1 MLRPAIRTLFLIV
14 PSIFFLLSTGV
25 SQVDCIEGYKQAT
38 ADYAIGRFKRV
49 KELLLPCAESGK
61 GKARVGSDERIQA
74 MELLALVAIAE
85 DSIEKAREYITEIV
99 RMEPGFSQKPFL
111 VNVTFEELM
120 GGIRNE
126 LLGASVSSVSKK
138 PESLQ
143 LAPANVK
150 LVTRQEILDRGYI
163 DITDVL
169 MDLPGFHVSKVF
181 GQAHANVYQLGYR
194 QENTE
199 RTLLMV
205 DGVEENDLWSNW
217 AYFSRQYPLSNIKA
231 IEVIYGP
238 ASAMYGPRAFVGA
251 VNILTF
257 DPKELITDK
266 SLFPEKDPKYR
277 KVQLTGFAQQGAFNT
292 RTGDLT
298 LQIRGKSEN
307 TRLSKFSLQLT
318 GHLYQSDEHDMSEQE
333 FYDYDS
339 TDVDHFNYR
348 HMSMADPRGT
358 GILGKYFQTFSL
370 PLVSPYY
377 NVVRDPSGMI
387 RSVLITQAGADRA
400 RSIDRG
406 NYRGNVNGAPL
417 GYSNGTSDY
426 SFSMKMRI
434 EDVQIGFRHWSIRE
448 GYGFYQDVSEAGSKN
463 GSVWAPTS
471 TTMYVKFEKKFFN
484 NVSVSNLTNFT
495 MSRLSKQTARVN
507 LVSFGDPQTP
517 LHFAH
522 LLFPDSLLLS
532 NKGFLLTSLQ
542 SGAANQA
549 IVDNNLAKSGWRNRY
564 LYYEAQQVRNETR
577 LFYES
582 RRFDMTAGLDLRST
596 QTQGDY
602 QVYEDYD
609 TDYENPAAF
618 RMKQKNLALARES
631 GRVESQIPGGNM
643 FSIMDAGLY
652 GLATFRLSKRFTA
665 TLGTRADYNVVR
677 SNAGFGLI
685 ITPRLALVYHRDYFS
700 MKFTTSGA
708 QQGVSQWT
716 KYSTGFGRQP
726 NPDIEPEKINY
737 ADFSVSGRSRKMLR
751 GTRSSVLE
759 WDLSGNFFD
768 VYDAVGTTE
777 VNDSVFNANIGEYRI
792 LGGMASLLYRPS
804 RAFNL
809 QANYTYTRA
818 LKTDTLSLTPGSGTI
833 LPIGDIAR
841 HMANLSATYVLAGA
855 GPFRASLNLRSNYV
869 SDRRV
874 GEGTT
879 QNLNYGL
886 DTLAKGVIPAYLVF
900 HGNLGIGLSKFP
912 GFRIDVTVQNL
923 FGYNLLDPER
933 RTHYHPGARE
943 ASGSFNLPWD
953 RPGRPFADAN
963 VPFVPQRPR
972 FLLFKLTFDL

>member
-1 MLRPAIRTLFLIV
+1 MPKPQTKNILALFAAL
-14 PSIFFLLSTGV
+14 SLLSTGL
-25 SQVDCIEGYKQAT
+25 SQNLCNENYKQAT
-38 ADYAIGRFKRV
+38 ADYAIGRFASV
-49 KELLLPCAESGK
+49 KELMKPCLSTAK
-61 GKARVGSDERIQA
+61 GKDRVGTDERVRA
-74 MELLALVAIAE
+74 LELMALVAIAE
-85 DSIEKAREYITEIV
+85 DRIDTARAYITDIV
-99 RMEPGFSQKPFL
+99 RTEPGFEQTPFL

-120 GGIRNE
+120 RNVRND

-150 LVTRQEILDRGYI
+150 LVTRQEMMDRGYV

-199 RTLLMV
+199 RTLLMI

-266 SLFPEKDPKYR
+266 SLHPEPPPKYR

-292 RTGDLT
+292 RTGDFT
-298 LQIRGKSEN
+298 LQVRGKSEN
-307 TRLSKFSLQLT
+307 TRLSKFALQFT

-339 TDVDHFNYR
+339 TDIDRLSYSRMN
-348 HMSMADPRGT
+348 MGDPKGT
-358 GILGKYFQTFSL
+358 GILSRYFQTFNL
-370 PLVSPYY
+370 PFASPYY
-377 NVVRDPSGMI
+377 TVKRKPSGLI
-387 RSVLITQAGADRA
+387 DSILITQAGVDRA

-406 NYRGNVNGAPL
+406 SYRQKVNGAPI
-417 GYSNGTSDY
+417 GFSNATNDY
-426 SFSMKMRI
+426 SLSLKIRI
-434 EDVQIGFRHWSIRE
+434 EDVQIGIRHWKIRE
-448 GYGFYQDVSEAGSKN
+448 GYGFYQDISEAGSMN
-463 GSVWAPTS
+463 GSVWSPTG
-471 TTMYVKFEKKFFN
+471 TTMYVKFDKKLSGKI
-484 NVSVSNLTNFT
+484 SVTNLTNYT
-495 MSRLSKQTARVN
+495 RNHLNKNTARVSM
-507 LVSFGDPQTP
+507 VSFGDPQTP

-522 LLFPDSLLLS
+522 LLYPDSLLLS
-532 NKGFLLTSLQ
+532 RKGFLQ
-542 SGAANQA
+542 SVQNVNPAAQA
-549 IVDNNLAKSGWRNRY
+549 IAESNLQKPGWRNRY

-582 RRFDMTAGLDLRST
+582 RRFDMTAGIDMRST

-602 QVYEDYD
+602 QVYEDFD
-609 TDYENPAAF
+609 TDYESPAAF
-618 RMKQKNLALARES
+618 RMKQRNIALAREN
-631 GRVESQIPGGNM
+631 GVVETVIPGGNI
-643 FSIMDAGLY
+643 FSILDLGLY
-652 GLATFRLSKRFTA
+652 GLATFRLSNRFTA
-665 TLGTRADYNVVR
+665 NLGTRADYNVVR

-700 MKFTTSGA
+700 IKFTTSGG

-726 NPDIEPEKINY
+726 NADIEPEKINY
-737 ADFSVSGRSRKMLR
+737 ADLSVSGRSRKLLK
-751 GTRSSVLE
+751 GTRSSILE
-759 WDLSGNFFD
+759 LDLSGNFFD

-777 VNDSVFNANIGEYRI
+777 VNDTLINDNIGEYRI
-792 LGGMASLLYRPS
+792 FGGMGSLLYRPS

-809 QANYTYTRA
+809 QANYTFTRA
-818 LKTDTLSLTPGSGTI
+818 MKTDTLSLIPGSSGRM
-833 LPIGDIAR
+833 PIGDIAV
-841 HMANLSATYVLAGA
+841 HMANLSATYVHGIG
-855 GPFRASLNLRSNYV
+855 GPLRLSLNLRANYV
-869 SDRRV
+869 GNRRV
-874 GEGTT
+874 GPGTT
-879 QNLNYGL
+879 QFLNYGI
-886 DTLAKGVIPAYLVF
+886 DTLGRGVIPAYLVF
-900 HGNLGIGLSKFP
+900 HGNLGIGLAKFP
-912 GFRIDVTVQNL
+912 GMRLDVTVQNL
-923 FGYNLLDPER
+923 LGYNLLDPVR
-933 RTHYHPGARE
+933 RTYYHPGARE
-943 ASGSFNLPWD
+943 ASGAFNLPWD

>member
-1 MLRPAIRTLFLIV
+1 MPKPLTKTILA
-14 PSIFFLLSTGV
+14 LLAALSVLTQGM
-25 SQVDCIEGYKQAT
+25 SQNDCRENYKQAT
-38 ADYAIGRFKRV
+38 ADYAIGRFASV
-49 KELLLPCAESGK
+49 KELLKACLSTAK
-61 GKARVGSDERIQA
+61 GKERVGSDERVQA

-85 DSIEKAREYITEIV
+85 DRIDTARAFITDII
-99 RMEPGFSQKPFL
+99 RMEPGFAQTPFL

-120 GGIRNE
+120 RNVRNE

-138 PESLQ
+138 PERLQ

-150 LVTRQEILDRGYI
+150 LVTRQEMMDRGYV

-181 GQAHANVYQLGYR
+181 GQAHANIYQLGYR

-199 RTLLMV
+199 RTLLMI

-231 IEVIYGP
+231 IEIIYGP

-266 SLFPEKDPKYR
+266 SLFPEDPKKYR

-292 RTGDLT
+292 RSGDLT
-298 LQIRGKSEN
+298 LQVRGKSEN
-307 TRLSKFSLQLT
+307 TRLSKFALQLT

-339 TDVDHFNYR
+339 SDIDRFAYA
-348 HMSMADPRGT
+348 HMSLFDPGGT

-370 PLVSPYY
+370 PQVSPYY
-377 NVVRDPSGMI
+377 NVLRDPSGMI
-387 RSVLITQAGADRA
+387 RSVLITPAGASRA
-400 RSIDRG
+400 RSIDRQR
-406 NYRGNVNGAPL
+406 YRGNVNGAPI
-417 GYSNGTSDY
+417 GASNVTNDY
-426 SFSMKMRI
+426 SVSLKIRI
-434 EDVQIGFRHWSIRE
+434 EDVQIGLRHWKINE
-448 GYGFYQDVSEAGSKN
+448 GYGFYQDVSEAGSNN
-463 GSVWAPTS
+463 GSVWSPTS
-471 TTMYVKFEKKFFN
+471 TTMYVKFDKKFFN
-484 NVSVSNLTNFT
+484 NVSITNVT
-495 MSRLSKQTARVN
+495 NYTRNHLNKNTARVS

-532 NKGFLLTSLQ
+532 KKGFLLSSQQ
-542 SGAANQA
+542 SGPAMQA
-549 IVDNNLAKSGWRNRY
+549 IAENNLEKSGWRNRY

-582 RRFDMTAGLDLRST
+582 RRFDLTTGLDMRST

-602 QVYEDYD
+602 QVYQDHD
-609 TDYENPAAF
+609 TDYESPAAF
-618 RMKQKNLALARES
+618 RMKQRNIALAREN
-631 GRVESQIPGGNM
+631 GILESVIPGGNI
-643 FSIMDAGLY
+643 FSILDFGLY
-652 GLATFRLSKRFTA
+652 GLATYRFSPRFTA

-677 SNAGFGLI
+677 SNSGFGLI
-685 ITPRLALVYHRDYFS
+685 VTPRLALVYHRDRFS

-737 ADFSVSGRSRKMLR
+737 ADFSVSGRSKKTLK

-759 WDLSGNFFD
+759 WDLSANLFEVF
-768 VYDAVGTTE
+768 DAVGTRKIG
-777 VNDSVFNANIGEYRI
+777 DSVFNDNIGEYI
-792 LGGMASLLYRPS
+792 IYGGMSSLLYRPS
-804 RAFNL
+804 RAFSL
-809 QANYTYTRA
+809 QAYYTFTRA
-818 LKTDTLSLTPGSGTI
+818 MQTDTLSIMPGPGTS

-841 HMANLSATYVLAGA
+841 HMANLSATYIHGIG
-855 GPFRASLNLRSNYV
+855 GPLRVSLNLRANYV

-879 QNLNYGL
+879 QFMNYGI
-886 DTLAKGVIPAYLVF
+886 DTLGKGRIPAYLVF
-900 HGNLGIGLSKFP
+900 HGNLGVGLAKFP
-912 GFRIDVTVQNL
+912 GVRFDVTVQNIL
-923 FGYNLLDPER
+923 DYNLLDPVR
-933 RTHYHPGARE
+933 RTYYHPGARE

-953 RPGRPFADAN
+953 QPGKPFADAN

>member
-1 MLRPAIRTLFLIV
+1 MPRPLTKTILTLLAA
-14 PSIFFLLSTGV
+14 LSVLSKGM
-25 SQVDCIEGYKQAT
+25 SQNDCRENYKEAT
-38 ADYAIGRFKRV
+38 AEYGIGRFARV
-49 KELLLPCAESGK
+49 KELLKPCLSNAK
-61 GKARVGSDERIQA
+61 GRERVGSDERVQA

-85 DSIEKAREYITEIV
+85 DRIDTARAYITDIV
-99 RMEPGFSQKPFL
+99 RMEPGFAQTPFL

-120 GGIRNE
+120 RNVRNE

-150 LVTRQEILDRGYI
+150 LITRQEIMDRGYV

-181 GQAHANVYQLGYR
+181 GQAHANIYQLGYR

-266 SLFPEKDPKYR
+266 SLFPEDPKKYR

-292 RTGDLT
+292 RSGDLT
-298 LQIRGKSEN
+298 LQVRGKSEN
-307 TRLSKFSLQLT
+307 TRLSKFALQLT
-318 GHLYQSDEHDMSEQE
+318 GHIYQSDEHDMSEQE
-333 FYDYDS
+333 FYDFDS
-339 TDVDHFNYR
+339 TDVDHFSYR

-358 GILGKYFQTFSL
+358 GILGKYFQTFNL
-370 PLVSPYY
+370 PMVSPYY
-377 NVVRDPSGMI
+377 NVLRDPSGMI
-387 RSVLITQAGADRA
+387 RSVLITPAGADRA
-400 RSIDRG
+400 RAIDRG

-434 EDVQIGFRHWSIRE
+434 EDVQIGFRHWGIRE
-448 GYGFYQDVSEAGSKN
+448 GYGFYQDVSEAGSDN
-463 GSVWAPTS
+463 GSLWAPRS
-471 TTMYVKFEKKFFN
+471 TTMYVKFDKKFFN
-484 NVSVSNLTNFT
+484 NVSITNLTNFT
-495 MSRLSKQTARVN
+495 MNRLGKQTARVN

-522 LLFPDSLLLS
+522 LLYPDSLLLS
-532 NKGFLLTSLQ
+532 NKGFLLSTLQ
-542 SGAANQA
+542 SGAASQA
-549 IVDNNLAKSGWRNRY
+549 IEENNLAKSGWRNRY

-602 QVYEDYD
+602 QVYEDFDTEYD
-609 TDYENPAAF
+609 SPAAF
-618 RMKQKNLALARES
+618 RMKQRNIALAREN

-643 FSIMDAGLY
+643 FSILDAGLY
-652 GLATFRLSKRFTA
+652 GLATFRLNNRFTA

-685 ITPRLALVYHRDYFS
+685 VTPRLALVYHRDRFS

-737 ADFSVSGRSRKMLR
+737 ADFSVSGRSRKSMK
-751 GTRSSVLE
+751 GTRTSVLE
-759 WDLSGNFFD
+759 WDLSANYFEVF
-768 VYDAVGTTE
+768 DAVGTTE
-777 VNDSVFNANIGEYRI
+777 VNDSVFNDNIGEYKI
-792 LGGMASLLYRPS
+792 LGGMASLTYRPS

-809 QANYTYTRA
+809 QANYTFTNA
-818 LKTDTLSLTPGSGTI
+818 MKTDTLSLLPGSGGS

-841 HMANLSATYVLAGA
+841 HMANISATYVFGIG
-855 GPFRASLNLRSNYV
+855 GPVRMSMNLRANYV
-869 SDRRV
+869 GDRRV
-874 GEGTT
+874 GPGTT
-879 QNLNYGL
+879 QFLNYGI
-886 DTLAKGVIPAYLVF
+886 DTLDRGRIPAYLVF
-900 HGNLGIGLSKFP
+900 HGNLGLGLAKFP
-912 GFRIDVTVQNL
+912 RLRLDLTVQNIL
-923 FGYNLLDPER
+923 DYNLLDPVR
-933 RTHYHPGARE
+933 RTYYHPGARE
-943 ASGSFNLPWD
+943 ASGAFNLPWD

-972 FLLFKLTFDL
+972 FLLLKLTFDL